1 MRAVILLFCLV
12 VGIEAKAQREVVQSF
27 ANNLSSWAETNSFT
41 YLEALSRLYNSS
53 GSRGF
58 KTIVSDDIAKGLA
71 VKYNVGKN
79 ESYEMD
85 TYINWLQKEIDKGI
99 TIRISDIQMDIDN
112 KKLLV
117 TVKGYTDE
125 SYRQKEKDIEGL
137 QAQINEKQAYINTL
151 NENYKENEKEIMEQ
165 NEAINEL
172 VGELN
177 NITDRDFSILSK
189 PYTFAFEDTE
199 YSWSICYDMLK
210 TLDVFADSQ
219 DV

>member
-1 MRAVILLFCLV
+1 MALL
-12 VGIEAKAQREVVQSF
+12 
-27 ANNLSSWAETNSFT
+27 
-41 YLEALSRLYNSS
+41 
-53 GSRGF
+53 
-58 KTIVSDDIAKGLA
+58 
-71 VKYNVGKN
+71 
-79 ESYEMD
+79 
-85 TYINWLQKEIDKGI
+85 KEIISNKGV
-99 TIRISDIQMDIDN
+99 TAKYFRISDIQMDIDN

-137 QAQINEKQAYINTL
+137 QAEINEKQAYINTL
-151 NENYKENEKEIMEQ
+151 NENYKENEEKIMEQ
-165 NEAINEL
+165 NEVINEL

-177 NITDRDFSILSK
+177 NVTDRDFSILSE
-189 PYTFAFEDTE
+189 PYTFTFEDTE

>member
-1 MRAVILLFCLV
+1 MALL
-12 VGIEAKAQREVVQSF
+12 
-27 ANNLSSWAETNSFT
+27 
-41 YLEALSRLYNSS
+41 
-53 GSRGF
+53 
-58 KTIVSDDIAKGLA
+58 
-71 VKYNVGKN
+71 
-79 ESYEMD
+79 
-85 TYINWLQKEIDKGI
+85 KEIISNKGV
-99 TIRISDIQMDIDN
+99 TAKYFRISDIQMDIDN

-125 SYRQKEKDIEGL
+125 SYRQKEKDLEGL

-151 NENYKENEKEIMEQ
+151 NENYKENEEEIMEQ

-177 NITDRDFSILSK
+177 NVTDRDFSILSE
-189 PYTFAFEDTE
+189 PYTFTFEDTE

-210 TLDVFADSQ
+210 TLDVFANSQ

>member
-1 MRAVILLFCLV
+1 MALL
-12 VGIEAKAQREVVQSF
+12 
-27 ANNLSSWAETNSFT
+27 
-41 YLEALSRLYNSS
+41 
-53 GSRGF
+53 
-58 KTIVSDDIAKGLA
+58 
-71 VKYNVGKN
+71 
-79 ESYEMD
+79 
-85 TYINWLQKEIDKGI
+85 KEIISNKGV
-99 TIRISDIQMDIDN
+99 TAKYFRISDIQMDIDN

>member
-1 MRAVILLFCLV
+1 MALL
-12 VGIEAKAQREVVQSF
+12 
-27 ANNLSSWAETNSFT
+27 
-41 YLEALSRLYNSS
+41 
-53 GSRGF
+53 
-58 KTIVSDDIAKGLA
+58 
-71 VKYNVGKN
+71 
-79 ESYEMD
+79 
-85 TYINWLQKEIDKGI
+85 KEIISNKGV
-99 TIRISDIQMDIDN
+99 TAKYFRISDIQMDIDN

-137 QAQINEKQAYINTL
+137 QAEINEKQAYINTL
-151 NENYKENEKEIMEQ
+151 NENYKENEEKIMEQ

-177 NITDRDFSILSK
+177 NVTDRDFSILSE
-189 PYTFAFEDTE
+189 PYTFTFEDTE

-210 TLDVFADSQ
+210 TLDVFANSQ

>member
-1 MRAVILLFCLV
+1 MALL
-12 VGIEAKAQREVVQSF
+12 
-27 ANNLSSWAETNSFT
+27 
-41 YLEALSRLYNSS
+41 
-53 GSRGF
+53 
-58 KTIVSDDIAKGLA
+58 
-71 VKYNVGKN
+71 
-79 ESYEMD
+79 
-85 TYINWLQKEIDKGI
+85 KEIISNKGV
-99 TIRISDIQMDIDN
+99 TAKYFRISDIQMDIDN

-137 QAQINEKQAYINTL
+137 QAEINEKQAYINTL
-151 NENYKENEKEIMEQ
+151 NENYKENEEKIMEQ

-177 NITDRDFSILSK
+177 NVTDRDFSILSE
-189 PYTFAFEDTE
+189 PYTFTFEDTE

>member
-1 MRAVILLFCLV
+1 MALL
-12 VGIEAKAQREVVQSF
+12 
-27 ANNLSSWAETNSFT
+27 
-41 YLEALSRLYNSS
+41 
-53 GSRGF
+53 
-58 KTIVSDDIAKGLA
+58 
-71 VKYNVGKN
+71 
-79 ESYEMD
+79 
-85 TYINWLQKEIDKGI
+85 KEIISNKGV
-99 TIRISDIQMDIDN
+99 TAKYFRISDIQMDIDN

-151 NENYKENEKEIMEQ
+151 NENYKENEEEIMEQ

-172 VGELN
+172 VEKLN
-177 NITDRDFSILSK
+177 NVADRDFSILSE
-189 PYTFAFEDTE
+189 PYTFTFEDTE

-210 TLDVFADSQ
+210 TLDIFADSQ

>member
-1 MRAVILLFCLV
+1 MALL
-12 VGIEAKAQREVVQSF
+12 
-27 ANNLSSWAETNSFT
+27 
-41 YLEALSRLYNSS
+41 
-53 GSRGF
+53 
-58 KTIVSDDIAKGLA
+58 
-71 VKYNVGKN
+71 
-79 ESYEMD
+79 
-85 TYINWLQKEIDKGI
+85 KEIISNKGV
-99 TIRISDIQMDIDN
+99 TAKYFRISDIQMDIDN

-125 SYRQKEKDIEGL
+125 SYRQKEKDLEGL

-151 NENYKENEKEIMEQ
+151 NENYKENEEEIMEQ

-177 NITDRDFSILSK
+177 NVTDRDFSILSE
-189 PYTFAFEDTE
+189 PYTFTFEDTE

>member
-1 MRAVILLFCLV
+1 MALL
-12 VGIEAKAQREVVQSF
+12 
-27 ANNLSSWAETNSFT
+27 
-41 YLEALSRLYNSS
+41 
-53 GSRGF
+53 
-58 KTIVSDDIAKGLA
+58 
-71 VKYNVGKN
+71 
-79 ESYEMD
+79 
-85 TYINWLQKEIDKGI
+85 KEIISNKGV
-99 TIRISDIQMDIDN
+99 TAKYFRISDIQMDIDN

-125 SYRQKEKDIEGL
+125 SYRQKEKDLEGL

-151 NENYKENEKEIMEQ
+151 NENYKENEEEIMEQ

-177 NITDRDFSILSK
+177 NVTDRDFSILSE

>member
-1 MRAVILLFCLV
+1 MALL
-12 VGIEAKAQREVVQSF
+12 
-27 ANNLSSWAETNSFT
+27 
-41 YLEALSRLYNSS
+41 
-53 GSRGF
+53 
-58 KTIVSDDIAKGLA
+58 
-71 VKYNVGKN
+71 
-79 ESYEMD
+79 
-85 TYINWLQKEIDKGI
+85 KEIISNKGV
-99 TIRISDIQMDIDN
+99 TAKYFRISDIQMDIDN

-137 QAQINEKQAYINTL
+137 QAEINEKQAYINTL
-151 NENYKENEKEIMEQ
+151 NENYKENEEEIMEQ

-177 NITDRDFSILSK
+177 NVTDRDFSILSE
-189 PYTFAFEDTE
+189 PYTFTFEDTE

-210 TLDVFADSQ
+210 TLDVFANSQ

>member
-1 MRAVILLFCLV
+1 MALL
-12 VGIEAKAQREVVQSF
+12 
-27 ANNLSSWAETNSFT
+27 
-41 YLEALSRLYNSS
+41 
-53 GSRGF
+53 
-58 KTIVSDDIAKGLA
+58 
-71 VKYNVGKN
+71 
-79 ESYEMD
+79 
-85 TYINWLQKEIDKGI
+85 KEIISNKGV
-99 TIRISDIQMDIDN
+99 TAKYFRISDIQMDIDN

-137 QAQINEKQAYINTL
+137 QAEINEKQAYINTL
-151 NENYKENEKEIMEQ
+151 NENYKENEEKIMEQ

-177 NITDRDFSILSK
+177 NVTDRDFSILSE
-189 PYTFAFEDTE
+189 PYTFTFEDTE
-199 YSWSICYDMLK
+199 YSWSICYNMLK